1 LNVKEASEHNLYPDG
16 EQEEQECVVILN
28 SYTIIDPWAMMVE
41 SLNALVADCTM
52 STSG

>member
-28 SYTIIDPWAMMVE
+28 SYTIINPWTMVVK
-41 SLNALVADCTM
+41 SLNTLVADGAM
-52 STSG
+52 SASG